1 MKIIHT
7 LEKNN
12 GPADAL
18 SRRPDHDDQ
27 TSVQNNILQQ
37 QEDGTLTVN
46 RIATTIQQDNEEL
59 LRRVKRLQLQDH
71 VTKK

>member
-7 LEKNN
+7 LGKNN

-27 TSVQNNILQQ
+27 IPVQNNILQQ
-37 QEDGTLTVN
+37 QEDGTLIVN
-46 RIATTIQQDNEEL
+46 RVATTIQ
-59 LRRVKRLQLQDH
+59 
-71 VTKK
+71 